1 VLPFNT
7 AHPIIV
13 SKESPQALLKT
24 RYVHKAN
31 LHPGVDANHVRQQY
45 WILGARI
52 LIRKEVFRC
61 KSCFMKRRVTRHQ
74 ILTDL
79 PNPHVHKNP
88 CFHHTGL
95 DYAEPIAI
103 KESIGR
109 TPRIGKAWFAIFVYL
124 DTKAIHLEV
133 VNNLTTK
140 QFIASFKLFRARRK
154 TPSDLYSNNGTN
166 FNGAGRKLDDMRK
179 LAQFQATLAD
189 CGSRECVR

>member
-95 DYAEPIAI
+95 DYAEPTNRPKIKGYYAI
-103 KESIGR
+103 SAKE
-109 TPRIGKAWFAIFVYL
+109 A
-124 DTKAIHLEV
+124 V
-133 VNNLTTK
+133 VEIK
-140 QFIASFKLFRARRK
+140 SCKEQS
-154 TPSDLYSNNGTN
+154 TN
-166 FNGAGRKLDDMRK
+166 K
-179 LAQFQATLAD
+179 
-189 CGSRECVR
+189 